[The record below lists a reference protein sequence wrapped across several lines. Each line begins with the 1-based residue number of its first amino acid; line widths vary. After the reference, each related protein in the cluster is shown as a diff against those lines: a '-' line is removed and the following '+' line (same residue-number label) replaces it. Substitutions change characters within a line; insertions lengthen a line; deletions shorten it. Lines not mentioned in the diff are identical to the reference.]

1 MNPDKARKYF
11 PHITEGR
18 VYFNHASTGP
28 VSVKVK
34 EIIQMLL
41 ETRSTS
47 EMDEYEKFLQTSLN
61 VKSEI
66 GKMLNTT
73 SDSIAFTDNT
83 SNGLNVIA
91 NGISWKRCD
100 QIILND
106 VEFPANV
113 YPFLNLKR
121 YGVEIEFVKS
131 HNGVVTA
138 EDIIEKISS
147 QTRLISVSWVQFLS
161 GYRIDLETLGK
172 VCREKGIILCVDA
185 IQGLGAIKL
194 DVQKCSIDFLA
205 SGTQKWM
212 LGLQGLAFIYVSES
226 LQQKMIPHN
235 VGWFSVKNA
244 WNFLD
249 YKLELRESADRFH
262 TGTLNT
268 FGIYAMQASFDL
280 FNEFG
285 WDLIEETVLDNTLYF
300 FNELVKEDI
309 HPVLNDYSSQNL
321 SGIVTIKHDNAER
334 IFKELSAQ
342 KIHLSLREGLLRF
355 SPHFYNNRD
364 DINRVILA
372 LKIVLQE

>member
-1 MNPDKARKYF
+1 MQNVRLAALKLKIIPKMNTDTARKYF
-11 PHITEGR
+11 PHIKEGR

-28 VSVKVK
+28 VSTKVK
-34 EIIQMLL
+34 SIIQMLL
-41 ETRSTS
+41 DARSKS
-47 EMDEYEKFLQTSLN
+47 EMDEYEKFLQTSLI

-66 GKMLNTT
+66 GKMLNTA
-73 SDSIAFTDNT
+73 SDRIAFTDNT

-91 NGISWKRCD
+91 NGISWKRGD
-100 QIILND
+100 KIILND

-138 EDIIEKISS
+138 EDIIEKIGS

-161 GYRIDLETLGK
+161 GYRIDLEKLGK

-212 LGLQGLAFIYVSES
+212 LGLQGQAFIYVSEA
-226 LQQKMIPHN
+226 LQRNMIPN
-235 VGWFSVKNA
+235 YVGWFSVKNA
-244 WNFLD
+244 WNLLH

-268 FGIYAMQASFDL
+268 FGIYAMQASFNL

-285 WDLIEETVLDNTLYF
+285 WDLIEETVLNNTLYF
-300 FNELVKEDI
+300 FNELENGDI
-309 HPVLNDYSSQNL
+309 PPVLNNSAVQNL
-321 SGIVTIKHDNAER
+321 SGIVTIKHNDAER

-342 KIHLSLREGLLRF
+342 KIHLSLREG
-355 SPHFYNNRD
+355 
-364 DINRVILA
+364 
-372 LKIVLQE
+372 